1 MARAKRYDSKRR
13 VLRDGEYEHKD
24 KNFYEFRWREV
35 KGYTDQ
41 GRKLYKQRSV
51 SAKTLDELRELE
63 EKLKQD
69 KRDGIKRKQPQT
81 LNDYVDKWMRLKR
94 GLKDNTRANYKYMY
108 DKFVRKSKIGTCKI
122 QELKKSDL
130 IEFYTKLVDKGTL
143 SISTCETLQNV
154 IGPACQLCFEEDD
167 LIRRNPASNA
177 LKELKK
183 EERLKQAEARA
194 RGEHTKAET
203 LTLAEQ
209 IRFLDVIKDTVWEA
223 PFTIAL
229 CTGLRVGELS
239 GLRWKNIDWNND
251 RIRMQQNL
259 AYFADEDRKSVR
271 EIHSPKTE
279 KGVRFIP
286 ITPLIRQMLEKQ
298 QRQGR
303 KCNNPVDG
311 VDDFVFINR
320 EGNPHGQGTFNRAL
334 KRIVMNANDAAD
346 VKHGETLLPAFSS
359 HKLRKT
365 FACNCI
371 RKNMGIEEI
380 ATLLGHTDIQTTHEF
395 YLLAKDL
402 IATDK
407 DEKLI
412 EELKKRGVL

>member
-130 IEFYTKLVDKGTL
+130 IEFYTKLVEKGTL

-209 IRFLDVIKDTVWEA
+209 IRFLDVIKDTVWEE

-298 QRQGR
+298 QDGTNASFSDLVRFLSLKSRDAGIPFSGHFELTPL
-303 KCNNPVDG
+303 CNFNCQMCYVHMTKEQMGNEVVLTVD
-311 VDDFVFINR
+311 
-320 EGNPHGQGTFNRAL
+320 QW
-334 KRIVMNANDAAD
+334 
-346 VKHGETLLPAFSS
+346 
-359 HKLRKT
+359 
-365 FACNCI
+365 
-371 RKNMGIEEI
+371 
-380 ATLLGHTDIQTTHEF
+380 
-395 YLLAKDL
+395 KDL
-402 IATDK
+402 ICQAWLAGMFVCTLSGG
-407 DEKLI
+407 ECLVYPGF
-412 EELKKRGVL
+412 EEIYLYLQNPS